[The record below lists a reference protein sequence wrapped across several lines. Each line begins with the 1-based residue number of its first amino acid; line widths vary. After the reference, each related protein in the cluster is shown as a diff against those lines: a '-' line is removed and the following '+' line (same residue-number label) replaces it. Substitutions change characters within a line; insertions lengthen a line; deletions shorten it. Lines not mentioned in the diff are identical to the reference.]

1 MGTCHE
7 FGPSIQEGCN
17 HPMQATHPD
26 ACTCAVCGVVCHGRF
41 AGCATVWA
49 RGPQEIQWKP
59 VAGPPPTGRAAE
71 GDHAGDAAAIAA
83 VVTAAG
89 PVHDDLATAVRRLT
103 DEVER
108 LRDELDDQ
116 RLAVG
121 ELSETLPAL
130 VSSAVREEFQ
140 RALPHDAPA
149 DLPFHAAPPPE
160 PDPPGDGVTSALP
173 AEPRP
178 TSLWQDRTA

>member
-17 HPMQATHPD
+17 HPMQATRSD

-59 VAGPPPTGRAAE
+59 VAGSPSPVRTAVGAHGR
-71 GDHAGDAAAIAA
+71 DAGA
-83 VVTAAG
+83 VAPVTAPAA
-89 PVHDDLATAVRRLT
+89 VHDDLLSAVQRLAH
-103 DEVER
+103 EVER
-108 LRDELDDQ
+108 LRDDLDDQ

-130 VSSAVREEFQ
+130 VSSAVREEFE
-140 RALPHDAPA
+140 RAFPPAAPA
-149 DLPFHAAPPPE
+149 DLPFRATPPPE
-160 PDPPGDGVTSALP
+160 PGLADEAVSSGVAD
-173 AEPRP
+173 EPRP
-178 TSLWQDRTA
+178 PSLWQDRTA